1 MTTKSKIDV
10 SLLLQEIEKIQ
21 QITPDNTTTS
31 KGHVDRFEQM
41 LRALVVLEGSIL
53 LANPSIT
60 SQEMYQ
66 QIFCNNNKE
75 NNHRVNVNII
85 SPILTIESFNISYEF
100 TKKNYM
106 NYLEGVYIRLFTN
119 KGKLK

>member
-1 MTTKSKIDV
+1 MTTKPKIDV

-21 QITPDNTTTS
+21 QITPSGNTTTA
-31 KGHVDRFEQM
+31 KGHADRFEQM

-75 NNHRVNVNII
+75 NNLNVNIV
-85 SPILTIESFNISYEF
+85 SPVLTIESFNISYEF

-106 NYLEGVYIRLFTN
+106 NYLEGVYMRLFTN